1 MQLIC
6 TEREWHR
13 EGKGGRRRWR
23 EIEENTLKTKNPT
36 VSKSRNCYG
45 GWQ

>member
-1 MQLIC
+1 MQFIRSGC
-6 TEREWHR
+6 EWHR
-13 EGKGGRRRWR
+13 EGKGGRRRRR
-23 EIEENTLKTKNPT
+23 EIEENTPKTKNPT